1 MNGGAVERLYTG
13 NQEVNMIKK
22 VTVVLA
28 CCALVAPLAFGQTRS
43 NHEGSATVEQ
53 SVTVTGP
60 IITAAEDGAA
70 TSYQP
75 AKTLVI
81 RQDNAARPA
90 RYTLDGPGHVVDKRG
105 NPVVAAIQPGTR
117 VRVFYTNNGDQR
129 VIDHVVV
136 LN

>member
-1 MNGGAVERLYTG
+1 MT
-13 NQEVNMIKK
+13 KK
-22 VTVVLA
+22 ATVVLA
-28 CCALVAPLAFGQTRS
+28 CCALVAPLAFGQT
-43 NHEGSATVEQ
+43 TIEQ
-53 SVTVTGP
+53 SVTVTGT

-70 TSYQP
+70 ASYQP

-81 RQDNAARPA
+81 RQDNASRPQ
-90 RYTLDGPGHVVDKRG
+90 RYTLEGPGHVVDKRG
-105 NPVVAAIQPGTR
+105 NPVVAAVQPGTR